1 MQGESKEY
9 WKRVGGKLEDY
20 DVRMLRPTESM
31 KKRIRKVL
39 QEFWKSF
46 RKVLEE

>member
-9 WKRVGGKLEDY
+9 WKRVSGILEDY
-20 DVRMLRPTESM
+20 EVGMPDPKESM